1 MTEQRLFDAA
11 FLGQLEQ
18 LRLRFRGKAAGQS
31 GGGRRSRQQGISPEF
46 SDFREYQLGDDLRR
60 IDWNAYA
67 RFDRLVTKL
76 FLEERQ
82 MRVNLILDQSASM
95 QLYGKHVM
103 AKRLALTLAYLA
115 LSSYDQVS
123 VLPIGEGRYEGDAPS
138 GQALPWAP
146 LGPVTGKAQFLRSA
160 QYLEDLPAARTSPIS
175 ESIKGI
181 RFPAGPGVSYLF
193 TDAFSQD
200 GMEDALA
207 YLRYQKQDTTLVHIL
222 SPEELNP
229 PYEGELRL
237 IDAETGERKELE
249 LTPTLTA
256 RYRQAL
262 DGFCARLKESCHR
275 NGFRYEAIPS
285 NMDIRE
291 AVLGHLMD

>member
-1 MTEQRLFDAA
+1 MAEQLFDAA

-46 SDFREYQLGDDLRR
+46 SDFRAYQLGDDLRR

-67 RFDRLVTKL
+67 RFGRLVTKL

-82 MRVNLILDQSASM
+82 MRVHLIIDQSASM
-95 QLYGKHVM
+95 QLFGKHIM

-123 VLPIGEGRYEGDAPS
+123 VMPIGEGS
-138 GQALPWAP
+138 GASQASPP
-146 LGPVTGKAQFLRSA
+146 LGPLTGKAQFLRTA
-160 QYLEDLPAARTSPIS
+160 QYLEELPAARTSPIS
-175 ESIKGI
+175 EEIRRI

-207 YLRYQKQDTTLVHIL
+207 YLRYQKQDATLVHIL
-222 SPEELNP
+222 APEELTP

-237 IDAETGERKELE
+237 LDAETGEQKELE
-249 LTPTLTA
+249 ITPALAA
-256 RYRQAL
+256 RYRKAL
-262 DGFCARLKESCHR
+262 DGFCAGLKEACHR
-275 NGFRYEAIPS
+275 NGFRYEAIPA
-285 NMDIRE
+285 NLDIRE